1 MQTITSADTS
11 LNQVPA
17 VAKLVNWESG
27 TRNLD
32 YGCGKY
38 MKFSEFLAE
47 KSVYNLRFDPYNLSD
62 VENRITSDKVDKT
75 PVDTAT
81 CSNVLN
87 VIQGVLHRNIVI
99 STIRN
104 SLKKGGVAYF
114 TVYEGD
120 KTGLGQTTTKG
131 YQNNNKTQSYM
142 KEIIDIFGAGR
153 VTRKGKL
160 IIAVKARGK

>member
-17 VAKLVNWESG
+17 VAKMVEWEAG

-32 YGCGKY
+32 YGCGKFG
-38 MKFSEFLAE
+38 KFTGYLCKKGVE
-47 KSVYNLRFDPYNLSD
+47 NLRYDPYNLTD
-62 VENRITSDKVDKT
+62 LENETTSEKIKNN

-87 VIQGVLHRNIVI
+87 VIYGVLYRNIAI

-104 SLKKGGVAYF
+104 SLKEGGIAYF

-120 KTGLGQTTTKG
+120 RSGIGKETTKG
-131 YQNNNKTQSYM
+131 YQNNNKTQDYV
-142 KEIIDIFGAGR
+142 KEIADIFGKEN
-153 VTRKGKL
+153 VIRKGKL
-160 IIAVKARGK
+160 IIARKG